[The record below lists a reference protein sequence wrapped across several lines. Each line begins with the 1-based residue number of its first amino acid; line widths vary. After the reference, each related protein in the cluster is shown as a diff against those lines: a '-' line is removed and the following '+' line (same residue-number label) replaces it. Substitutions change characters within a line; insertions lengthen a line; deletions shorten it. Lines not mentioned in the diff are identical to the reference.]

1 MILRR
6 ADEGALKCA
15 LRDLR
20 LDDETV
26 ALYFIVPVTLIKE
39 GELFAAS
46 VSLCKSLLSLHFCLG
61 LGASEAL
68 KIERSMLKKQI
79 RAIYQYSYKKWMA
92 GFYKYV

>member
-26 ALYFIVPVTLIKE
+26 ALYFIVPVTLTKE
-39 GELFAAS
+39 GDLFATS
-46 VSLCKSLLSLHFCLG
+46 V
-61 LGASEAL
+61 AL
-68 KIERSMLKKQI
+68 FNRSSPLFSVWGRRGINKIERSMTRKTDL
-79 RAIYQYSYKKWMA
+79 
-92 GFYKYV
+92 